1 MKERPGRDEGAP
13 GEGEGAG
20 LARNAD
26 IVRNFIAAWS
36 RLDAAELAG
45 FFTEDGVYHNMPA
58 RPVAGRAAVQAFI
71 AGFAKDWTATEWDVL
86 NIVEAGDVVIA
97 ERLDRTRLGDKRVD
111 LPCCGVFEMQDGKIR
126 VWRDYFDLAT
136 YTRALGA

>member
-1 MKERPGRDEGAP
+1 MRM
-13 GEGEGAG
+13 GEN
-20 LARNAD
+20 AR
-26 IVRNFIAAWS
+26 IVRDFIAAWS
-36 RLDAAELAG
+36 RLDAVELAA

-71 AGFAKDWTATEWDVL
+71 AGFIKDWTATEWDVL
-86 NIVEAGDVVIA
+86 NLVEAGDVVIA
-97 ERLDRTRLGDKRVD
+97 ERLDRTRVGDRPVD
-111 LPCCGVFEMQDGKIR
+111 LPCCGVFEMSGGKIK